1 MEKEKRF
8 HLFIPQRRNAG
19 QVSAGRGQVSAGPR
33 GLVQGSNKCSDDDFK
48 LPSNMS
54 NRGEITDSD
63 TISQQ
68 VKLCSEVDEE
78 STETM
83 NELFSKLYKEA
94 EKIKQWELTV
104 ESELNQKERK
114 LQENR
119 KIIEAQ
125 NKAIQELQFENEKLR
140 LKLEDEMCENKDLL
154 KEATALRHLCNLL
167 KETYSHFTEKTSKYE
182 QEKNETRQLYEEL
195 HSDIERMTVAFEELH
210 MQAEKDRLE
219 MSIKLKEEAEKVD
232 KFEKECKLE
241 VSQKEKQISALTIQ
255 RDEKDGVIED
265 IKAQLKASE
274 NKIADLIEAKLR
286 EEEML
291 KESQASQEHLRAELE
306 EAKIS
311 LQKAEV
317 TQKNLETECQ
327 TTGKTL
333 IQVTGEKEAQE
344 EECKKMEALLA
355 ALTEEFETSTANLKS
370 LLQKE
375 QKRLKE
381 YEDKS
386 KLLTLELQNKS
397 AELEEMTKVKCD
409 KEVQLEELSETLV
422 NVGGLLLK
430 KDLEATVENLQRE
443 KNVERESKL
452 FLFLLQKEIHDL
464 KVQLTSTAEKEQDYL
479 NQVLT
484 LKTDL
489 EQEELK
495 NEQLTVYL
503 NKLSLEKEQIAQE
516 KNGVAAELKRLQEKQ
531 EDSKKKEE
539 NTKQLV
545 ENLEEANGQLRSELE
560 SLKEKMA
567 KTGEEIKSKLDERE
581 ENVKGIENGISIK
594 EKQLQILEN
603 KMNSLKKQVEN
614 KAKHIE
620 ELQQENKV
628 LKKKITAESK
638 KNNIYEGKV
647 NKLQLEMENM
657 NKQHKEAVDIY
668 QKDIEARKMNEN
680 KLHEEVE
687 KLRLLYDEATMIQRE
702 TDIRCQ
708 RKITEMVALMEKHK
722 NEYDKVIEEKDEELK
737 VYKIKQ
743 QKQLSS
749 ERALEN
755 ELSCLKSELSSL
767 KEQLKAEIE
776 EKENLVKEHS
786 QKMISESEKKHKTYI
801 VKTPPVDKLQSG
813 RSTNLPSEES
823 TRKKQKVLLQLDS
836 QSDSSEY
843 TDLLTI
849 VSEEEMFEKLYK
861 DYPQA
866 SQLHST
872 APKKTPTS
880 SNVKSPGSSLRF
892 KTMRRTRQA
901 DWTAVSKMDRKR
913 KIKEAAKFFT
923 QNAEIPSAWALLMGA
938 TIGRIENSSVM
949 IQPSAMIGKIECTEA
964 LRIVNTKAVAVFVV
978 GSRDQV
984 SVTRGAGRA
993 SFVNREA
1000 AGEQRLP
1007 SPACTLHGAFTG
1019 AASTATSGRGGPLAV
1034 DGVLQHPHT
1043 LCVPFSCAASDST
1056 DAPAA
1061 ACRRDGESGSP
1072 ASIHGARACA
1082 SVAETPIAA
1091 ALIKGVP
1098 SSLRTAS
1105 AQTPDGSGTA
1115 HHGRGRRGSFPLCP
1129 AQCRGANESTTR
1141 AVTRAGYCNPVARA
1155 TTARNNNS

>member
-1 MEKEKRF
+1 MEKENRF

-19 QVSAGRGQVSAGPR
+19 QVSAGRG
-33 GLVQGSNKCSDDDFK
+33 QGSNKCSDDDFK

-114 LQENR
+114 LQQNR

-125 NKAIQELQFENEKLR
+125 NKAIQELQFENEKLC
-140 LKLEDEMCENKDLL
+140 LKLEDEMCEKKDLL

-274 NKIADLIEAKLR
+274 NKIADLIEAKLH

-327 TTGKTL
+327 TTVKTL
-333 IQVTGEKEAQE
+333 IQVTGEKEVQE

-375 QKRLKE
+375 QNRLKE

-479 NQVLT
+479 NQLLT

-614 KAKHIE
+614 KTKHIE

-638 KNNIYEGKV
+638 KNSIYEGKV
-647 NKLQLEMENM
+647 NKLELEMENM
-657 NKQHKEAVDIY
+657 NKEHKEAVDIY
-668 QKDIEARKMNEN
+668 QKDIETRKMNEN

-687 KLRLLYDEATMIQRE
+687 KMRLLYDEATMIQRE
-702 TDIRCQ
+702 TGIRCQ
-708 RKITEMVALMEKHK
+708 HKITEMVALMEKHK
-722 NEYDKVIEEKDEELK
+722 NKYDKVIEEKDEELK

-755 ELSCLKSELSSL
+755 ELSYLKSELSSL

-776 EKENLVKEHS
+776 E
-786 QKMISESEKKHKTYI
+786 KTYI

-823 TRKKQKVLLQLDS
+823 TRKKQKVLLQLGS

-849 VSEEEMFEKLYK
+849 VSEEEMFENLYK

-866 SQLHST
+866 SQLHSP

-923 QNAEIPSAWALLMGA
+923 
-938 TIGRIENSSVM
+938 
-949 IQPSAMIGKIECTEA
+949 
-964 LRIVNTKAVAVFVV
+964 
-978 GSRDQV
+978 
-984 SVTRGAGRA
+984 
-993 SFVNREA
+993 
-1000 AGEQRLP
+1000 
-1007 SPACTLHGAFTG
+1007 
-1019 AASTATSGRGGPLAV
+1019 
-1034 DGVLQHPHT
+1034 
-1043 LCVPFSCAASDST
+1043 
-1056 DAPAA
+1056 
-1061 ACRRDGESGSP
+1061 
-1072 ASIHGARACA
+1072 
-1082 SVAETPIAA
+1082 
-1091 ALIKGVP
+1091 
-1098 SSLRTAS
+1098 
-1105 AQTPDGSGTA
+1105 
-1115 HHGRGRRGSFPLCP
+1115 
-1129 AQCRGANESTTR
+1129 
-1141 AVTRAGYCNPVARA
+1141 
-1155 TTARNNNS
+1155 